1 MIHLSLLYTTTR
13 QFIWYI
19 LHTMCVLA
27 GVIYIKINESSY
39 LGETLYTHL
48 NIMYRFPGETVT
60 IASFD
65 FNL

>member
-1 MIHLSLLYTTTR
+1 
-13 QFIWYI
+13 
-19 LHTMCVLA
+19 MCVLA